1 MLNLTLP
8 ANPAAVADSMSAAF
22 ACPAPSSGAV
32 PFLPNSSFRTT
43 ALKLL
48 FDFFPIILFFIT
60 FKLSGIY
67 AATAVTIAATFAQ
80 IGWVWIKY
88 RKVEPMLWL
97 SLAVVVVFGGATLLF
112 HNDTF
117 IKWKPTVL
125 YWLFA
130 AILAGAQLLQG
141 KNLMRAL
148 MGKQM
153 QLPDAIWHRVNWSWV
168 AFFSLMGLLNIAI
181 AYSVSTNL
189 WVDFKLFGSLGL
201 TLAFV
206 VGQSLLL
213 ARHLRLDENA

>member
-1 MLNLTLP
+1 MRQGLQSSATS
-8 ANPAAVADSMSAAF
+8 AVALGPPVSPHST
-22 ACPAPSSGAV
+22 V
-32 PFLPNSSFRTT
+32 T
-43 ALKLL
+43 LKLL
-48 FDFFPIILFFIT
+48 FDFFPIILFFIV
-60 FKLSGIY
+60 FKVAGIY

-80 IGWVWIKY
+80 IGWVWFKH

-97 SLAVVVVFGGATLLF
+97 SLGVVVVFGGATLLF

-141 KNLMRAL
+141 KNLMRSL

-153 QLPDAIWHRVNWSWV
+153 QLPDPIWNRVNWSWV
-168 AFFSLMGLLNIAI
+168 VFFALMGVLNIVI
-181 AYSVSTNL
+181 AYNFSTNL

-201 TLAFV
+201 TLVFV
-206 VGQSLLL
+206 LGQSLLL
-213 ARHLRLDENA
+213 AKHMKLDENA